1 MIKNILGLYKL
12 VKKEMVKVGD
22 RVELL
27 FINDTMTKLEEGA
40 KGTVF
45 KIEED
50 QELVWINWDN
60 GEKLALIL
68 GIDKFKIVKK

>member
-1 MIKNILGLYKL
+1 
-12 VKKEMVKVGD
+12 MVKIGD
-22 RVELL
+22 RVELI
-27 FINDTMTKLEEGA
+27 FINDTMTQLKQGA

-60 GEKLALIL
+60 GEKLALIV
-68 GIDKFKIVKK
+68 GIDKFKIVK

>member
-1 MIKNILGLYKL
+1 MGLYKL
-12 VKKEMVKVGD
+12 VKKEKIKVGD

-27 FINDTMTKLEEGA
+27 FINDTMTQLEEGA

>member
-1 MIKNILGLYKL
+1 M
-12 VKKEMVKVGD
+12 GD

-27 FINDTMTKLEEGA
+27 FINDTMTQLEEGA

-45 KIEED
+45 KLEED

-60 GEKLALIL
+60 GEKLALIV

>member
-1 MIKNILGLYKL
+1 MGLFKL
-12 VKKEMVKVGD
+12 VKKEKIRVGD

-27 FINDTMTKLEEGA
+27 FINDTMTHLEEGA

-68 GIDKFKIVKK
+68 GIDKFKLVKK